1 MKVLVLTD
9 LFPEPAN
16 PNHGIFIYQWAFHLA
31 QKCDLTVYQVI
42 FRERNR
48 SVSDPDL
55 VSFRENFRSNQRFAW
70 TQRIKIIDRF
80 DRIWRRSLQFYRQ
93 VETDLASSIQEFDL
107 IIGQMGCPGGY
118 AAVRLAKKYGKKS
131 VVGLRGSDVN
141 TYLSRPVLK
150 RFMRRTLNQAD
161 RLVTVSAALKTELLR
176 RGSPESKISVIY
188 NGVDETIF
196 HPLNQ
201 TESRRKLN
209 LEPNTKYLLFVG
221 TLSRRKGIDVLLSA
235 FKTINRP
242 DVKLSFIGQ
251 GGDRHLIENFI
262 AEHSW
267 QDLILLPGALPHDQL
282 PLWYAAADIVVLPS
296 LAEGVPNVILEA
308 LAMGKP
314 VVAAEVGGIPEILT
328 DQKAGFLCQPGDL
341 DSLFQTIEKA
351 LDFKEKIEPCY
362 KFTWD
367 KNTAQ
372 HLRLFNEI
380 NDACDSYKARLSP

>member
-48 SVSDPDL
+48 LVSDPDL

-80 DRIWRRSLQFYRQ
+80 DRIWRRSRQFYRLAKA
-93 VETDLASSIQEFDL
+93 DLNPAIREFD
-107 IIGQMGCPGGY
+107 IIVGQMGCPGGY
-118 AAVRLAKKYGKKS
+118 AAVRLAKKFGKKS
-131 VVGLRGSDVN
+131 IVGLRGSDVN

-176 RGSPESKISVIY
+176 RGYSESKISVIY

-196 HPLNQ
+196 HPLDQ
-201 TESRRKLN
+201 TESRRKLH
-209 LEPNTKYLLFVG
+209 LPSEFKYLLFVG
-221 TLSRRKGIDVLLSA
+221 ALSRRKGIDLLLSA
-235 FKTINRP
+235 YRKINRP
-242 DVKLSFIGQ
+242 DLKLIFIGQ
-251 GGDRHLIENFI
+251 GNDKYLIDEFKKEYALSDR
-262 AEHSW
+262 
-267 QDLILLPGALPHDQL
+267 ILLPGTIPHIQL
-282 PLWYAAADIVVLPS
+282 PIWYAAVDVIVLPS

-308 LAMGKP
+308 VAMGRP
-314 VVAAEVGGIPEILT
+314 VAASAVGGIPEIIVEG
-328 DQKAGFLCQPGDL
+328 KNGYLCQPGDL
-341 DSLFQTIEKA
+341 ESLIRALEKA
-351 LDFKEKIEPCY
+351 LPCSGEGEPEQR
-362 KFTWD
+362 FTWQD
-367 KNTAQ
+367 NSRSYLQ
-372 HLRLFNEI
+372 IFQEI
-380 NDACDSYKARLSP
+380 LTR

>member
-9 LFPEPAN
+9 LFPTPQN

-42 FRERNR
+42 FRERIR
-48 SVSDPDL
+48 PVSDPDL
-55 VSFRENFRSNQRFAW
+55 ASFRENFRSNQCFAW
-70 TQRIKIIDRF
+70 TQRIKMIDRF

-150 RFMRRTLNQAD
+150 RFMRRSLNQAD

-176 RGSPESKISVIY
+176 RGYSESKIGVIY

-196 HPLNQ
+196 HPLDQ
-201 TESRRKLN
+201 LESRRKLH
-209 LEPNTKYLLFVG
+209 LPPELKYLLFIG
-221 TLSRRKGIDVLLSA
+221 ALSRRKGIDLLLSA
-235 FKTINRP
+235 YKKINRL
-242 DVKLSFIGQ
+242 DLKLILIGQ
-251 GGDRHLIENFI
+251 GNDKYLIDEFIKEYALSDR
-262 AEHSW
+262 
-267 QDLILLPGALPHDQL
+267 ILLPGTIPHIQL
-282 PLWYAAADIVVLPS
+282 PVWYAAADVIVLPS

-308 LAMGKP
+308 QAMGKP
-314 VVAAEVGGIPEILT
+314 VVASAVGGIPEIIIEG
-328 DQKAGFLCQPGDL
+328 KNGNLCQPGDL
-341 DSLFQTIEKA
+341 ESLIQGLVKA
-351 LDFKEKIEPCY
+351 LSGSQESKPEQI
-362 KFTWD
+362 FTWQD
-367 KNTAQ
+367 NSRSYLQ
-372 HLRLFNEI
+372 IFQEI
-380 NDACDSYKARLSP
+380 VTR

>member
-9 LFPEPAN
+9 LFPTPQN

-42 FRERNR
+42 FQEKNQP
-48 SVSDPDL
+48 VSDPDL
-55 VSFRENFRSNQRFAW
+55 ASFRENFQSNQCFAW
-70 TQRIKIIDRF
+70 TQRIKMIDRF

-150 RFMRRTLNQAD
+150 RFMRRSLNQAD

-176 RGSPESKISVIY
+176 RGYSESKIGVIY

-196 HPLNQ
+196 HPLDQ
-201 TESRRKLN
+201 LESRRKLH
-209 LEPNTKYLLFVG
+209 LPPELKYLLFIG
-221 TLSRRKGIDVLLSA
+221 ALSRRKGIDLLLSA
-235 FKTINRP
+235 YKKINRL
-242 DVKLSFIGQ
+242 DLKLILIGQ
-251 GGDRHLIENFI
+251 GNDKYLIDEFIKEYALSDR
-262 AEHSW
+262 
-267 QDLILLPGALPHDQL
+267 ILLPGTIPHIQL
-282 PLWYAAADIVVLPS
+282 PVWYAAADVIVLPS

-308 LAMGKP
+308 QAMGKP
-314 VVAAEVGGIPEILT
+314 VVASAVGGIPEIIIEG
-328 DQKAGFLCQPGDL
+328 KNGNLCQPGDL
-341 DSLFQTIEKA
+341 ESFIQALVKA
-351 LDFKEKIEPCY
+351 LSGSQESKPEQI
-362 KFTWD
+362 FTWQD
-367 KNTAQ
+367 NSRSYLQ
-372 HLRLFNEI
+372 IFQEI
-380 NDACDSYKARLSP
+380 VTR

>member
-48 SVSDPDL
+48 PVSDPDL
-55 VSFRENFRSNQRFAW
+55 VSFRENFRPNQCFAW
-70 TQRIKIIDRF
+70 TQRIKIIARF

-118 AAVRLAKKYGKKS
+118 AAARLAKKYGKKS

-141 TYLSRPVLK
+141 TYLDRPVLK

-176 RGSPESKISVIY
+176 RGYPESKISVIY

-196 HPLNQ
+196 HSLNQ

-209 LEPNTKYLLFVG
+209 LEPDTKYLLFVG
-221 TLSRRKGIDVLLSA
+221 TLSRRKGIDLLLSA
-235 FKTINRP
+235 FAAINRP
-242 DVKLSFIGQ
+242 DVKLIFIGQ

-267 QDLILLPGALPHDQL
+267 QDRILRPGVVPHAQL
-282 PLWYAAADIVVLPS
+282 PLWYAAADVIALPS

-308 LAMGKP
+308 LALGKP
-314 VVAAEVGGIPEILT
+314 VVASAVGGIPEILENYS
-328 DQKAGFLCQPGDL
+328 GGLLCQPSDPG
-341 DSLFQTIEKA
+341 SLIQAIENA
-351 LDFKEKIEPCY
+351 LDYSGKIESSRKLTWKTNSEHYMQIFKEISAK
-362 KFTWD
+362 
-367 KNTAQ
+367 
-372 HLRLFNEI
+372 
-380 NDACDSYKARLSP
+380 